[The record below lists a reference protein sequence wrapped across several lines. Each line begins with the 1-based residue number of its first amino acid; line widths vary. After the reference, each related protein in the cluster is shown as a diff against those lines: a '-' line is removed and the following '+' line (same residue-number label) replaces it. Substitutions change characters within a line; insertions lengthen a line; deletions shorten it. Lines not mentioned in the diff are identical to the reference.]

1 MLNFKINLTKKLKIN
16 LHIHP
21 ITAHFPNAMFPAA
34 SLLIIIYL
42 FYGFQCLENAAYYCL
57 IFGAFGSPVG
67 LVSGIIDWKTDY
79 KGARALL
86 FLEKRR
92 LSIIMVIISIALVI
106 VRTAVPDIIEADSPA
121 KWIYVLAIL
130 SLTPISGRLGYLGGK
145 LVFK

>member
-1 MLNFKINLTKKLKIN
+1 MLNFKINLTKKLRIN

-21 ITAHFPNAMFPAA
+21 IVAHFPNAMFPAT
-34 SLLIIIYL
+34 SLLIIFFL

-57 IFGAFGSPVG
+57 IFGALGSPVG
-67 LVSGIIDWKTDY
+67 LVSGIFDWKTDY
-79 KGARALL
+79 KGARVPL

-92 LSIIMVIISIALVI
+92 LSIIMVIISIALAI
-106 VRTAVPDIIEADSPA
+106 IRTAVPDIIETDSPI
-121 KWIYVLAIL
+121 KWIYVLGIL